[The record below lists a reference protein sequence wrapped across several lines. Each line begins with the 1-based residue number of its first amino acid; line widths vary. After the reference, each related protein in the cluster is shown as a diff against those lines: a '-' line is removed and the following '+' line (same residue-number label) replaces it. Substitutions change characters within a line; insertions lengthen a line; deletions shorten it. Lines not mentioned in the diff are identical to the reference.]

1 MKHFYIAISFLFL
14 SYSPSFAI
22 GEVSTFTL
30 KNGMEIV
37 VIEDHRAPIV
47 THMVWYKVGSAD
59 EPPGKSGIAHYL
71 EHLLFKGTK
80 NLESGEFSK
89 IVAENGG
96 TGNAFTSYDYTGYF
110 QRVAADRLNLMME
123 IESDRMQ
130 NLRLTIEDV
139 LPERDV
145 IIEERNS
152 RTENNPNTLFNE
164 HRSSLMYQ
172 NHPYGVPV
180 IGWMHEIEKLTRED
194 AIEFYKRYYAPNN
207 AILIVAGDVEP
218 QAVLDLAQKHYG
230 IRIAS
235 EGIVKRVRPQE
246 PPKRAAIHT
255 IYEDPRV
262 RQPYIIREYLAENRK
277 PGDQLEAAVLT
288 IFAQLLGGS
297 GVTSFLGK
305 RLQLDE
311 KIALNVSAWHS
322 ATSYDPSK
330 FGLYVLPAPGVSLQA
345 VEDALDLALHNF
357 FEVGVDQDHLRR
369 IKTQIKASKFFALD
383 NQEGIA
389 RSYGTALTS
398 GLSVKDVKDWPS
410 ILAAVSAEDIMIA
423 ARKVLNPK
431 SSVTGWI
438 RGPQEITE

>member
-145 IIEERNS
+145 INEERNS

-180 IGWMHEIEKLTRED
+180 IGYRTNNMPAFYTSASGSSVDYNIESCAEIAKVMKMKWEMNFEGGM
-194 AIEFYKRYYAPNN
+194 
-207 AILIVAGDVEP
+207 V
-218 QAVLDLAQKHYG
+218 
-230 IRIAS
+230 IANP
-235 EGIVKRVRPQE
+235 I
-246 PPKRAAIHT
+246 PKK
-255 IYEDPRV
+255 Y
-262 RQPYIIREYLAENRK
+262 
-277 PGDQLEAAVLT
+277 
-288 IFAQLLGGS
+288 S
-297 GVTSFLGK
+297 
-305 RLQLDE
+305 
-311 KIALNVSAWHS
+311 
-322 ATSYDPSK
+322 
-330 FGLYVLPAPGVSLQA
+330 LPAKEINKVI
-345 VEDALDLALHNF
+345 DLALIEMKERKIIGKKTTPFLLSKIAEKTGGKSLSSNIQLVFNNAALAAKIAINF
-357 FEVGVDQDHLRR
+357 
-369 IKTQIKASKFFALD
+369 TQIK
-383 NQEGIA
+383 
-389 RSYGTALTS
+389 
-398 GLSVKDVKDWPS
+398 
-410 ILAAVSAEDIMIA
+410 
-423 ARKVLNPK
+423 
-431 SSVTGWI
+431 
-438 RGPQEITE
+438 